1 MFFKRIQQRNTVNC
15 QVNVRF
21 ETSFWDKTER
31 KTSFAFGTEH
41 HTNMATAE
49 MQRQDKYI
57 SRFREVLPQVLASV
71 ACNFVLLD
79 LNLSLAYPTILIAQ
93 LHRKEG
99 PLSLDDVQASWLGK

>member
-1 MFFKRIQQRNTVNC
+1 M
-15 QVNVRF
+15 
-21 ETSFWDKTER
+21 
-31 KTSFAFGTEH
+31 
-41 HTNMATAE
+41 
-49 MQRQDKYI
+49 
-57 SRFREVLPQVLASV
+57 QVLASV